1 MCPTGLKLLAQS
13 DSCLG
18 RLRWRW
24 HAMWCQACAELHA
37 SERFVDEF
45 IARAGR
51 WQDPHEVTAVTPGM
65 DTPEASKQKEKATM
79 RRFALAA
86 LGVLVFAALATILVP
101 RASAPD
107 ADSILAAAAHAME
120 SADTVHLVGAPTP
133 PLEDIPVIRFMLTPP
148 GTGGFDLWVTDDC
161 IYSLTYGSD
170 GWVIKGYAADVAA
183 NAWWFFSAKENRR
196 YVADLSGLMP
206 QAGDIVAK
214 AAAFTRTGLVSDVF
228 TEALGVTLSDV
239 EKSVAVENRR
249 GREVAVVTTT
259 YTITDAPQR
268 VSGRLVVE
276 VDRETDRALA
286 IRQYIRA
293 GDRPEKLLADI
304 GEIEYGV
311 PIPFS
316 EIGAAIPADARVV
329 EVTGTIE
336 EIGPWLS
343 LRMVHGDEVIVETD
357 VPRD

>member
-1 MCPTGLKLLAQS
+1 
-13 DSCLG
+13 
-18 RLRWRW
+18 
-24 HAMWCQACAELHA
+24 MWCQACGELHA
-37 SERFVDEF
+37 SEQLVDEF

-51 WQDPHEVTAVTPGM
+51 WQAPSGVRLVTPGI

-79 RRFALAA
+79 RRFALVA
-86 LGVLVFAALATILVP
+86 LGVLVCAALATVLVP
-101 RASAPD
+101 RPGAPD
-107 ADSILAAAAHAME
+107 ADSVLAAAAHAME

-133 PLEDIPVIRFMLTPP
+133 PLEDIPVIRFTLTPP
-148 GTGGFDLWVTDDC
+148 GTGGFDLWVSDDC

-170 GWVIKGYAADVAA
+170 GWVIKGYAADVVA
-183 NAWWFFSAKENRR
+183 NAWWFFSAKENRQ
-196 YVADLSGLMP
+196 YVADLSPLMP
-206 QAGDIVAK
+206 QAGDIVTK
-214 AAAFTRTGLVSDVF
+214 AAAFARAGLISDVF
-228 TEALGVTLSDV
+228 TEALGLTLSDV
-239 EKSVAVENRR
+239 EKSVALENRR

-259 YTITDAPQR
+259 YTIADDPQR

-276 VDRETDRALA
+276 VDRATDRALA

-293 GDRPEKLLADI
+293 GNRPEKLLADI

-311 PIPFS
+311 PVPFA
-316 EIGAAIPADARVV
+316 EITAAIPADARVV
-329 EVTGTIE
+329 EVNGAIE